1 MKPVIFLA
9 GRYRSPEGGSDGIY
23 ENLYLMRVI
32 YKHLSKAGFPIVCPN
47 LSSAFIDGFITDY
60 TEFVEGTKELLSRCD
75 VVVFMPDW
83 KESEGCR
90 AEMEYAEKLNK
101 RIVLLNSVDTFTSI
115 EGFGRLN
122 TIVVIQLSENIKGEN

>member
-75 VVVFMPDW
+75 VVVFMCDW
-83 KESEGCR
+83 ELSEGCR
-90 AEMEYAEKLNK
+90 AEKEYAESLGKKIVFIDDPDGYLN
-101 RIVLLNSVDTFTSI
+101 
-115 EGFGRLN
+115 
-122 TIVVIQLSENIKGEN
+122 IQSYGKAMSYHVELQLEDLV

>member
-60 TEFVEGTKELLSRCD
+60 TEFVEGTKELMSRCD
-75 VVVFMPDW
+75 IVVFMPDW
-83 KESEGCR
+83 ELSEGCQ
-90 AEMEYAEKLNK
+90 AEKEYAERLNK
-101 RIVLLNSVDTFTSI
+101 HIIVLISTNFLSTI
-115 EGFGRLN
+115 EAFGRIN
-122 TIVVIQLSENIKGEN
+122 AEFVQQCISKRG